1 MQAFLDCF
9 KGSPEEVNYVTI
21 EVAHQGADTVR
32 STTIKRGGVVERQS
46 ELIAIRRS

>member
-1 MQAFLDCF
+1 
-9 KGSPEEVNYVTI
+9 VNSVTI

-32 STTIKRGGVVERQS
+32 STMIERGGVVERHS